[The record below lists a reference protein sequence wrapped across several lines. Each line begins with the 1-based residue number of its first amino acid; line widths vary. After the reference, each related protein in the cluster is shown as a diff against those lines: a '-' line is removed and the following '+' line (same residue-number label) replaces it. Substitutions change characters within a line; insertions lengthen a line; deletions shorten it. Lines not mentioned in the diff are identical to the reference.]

1 MGTTTRAVTPLR
13 QRMLDD
19 MHMRKM
25 TEHTQAGYI
34 RAVCR
39 LAAFLGRS
47 PDSATIEDL
56 RRFRLHL
63 GMVCITQREASRGRV
78 EAT

>member
-1 MGTTTRAVTPLR
+1 MDTTTRAVTPLR

-25 TEHTQAGYI
+25 AEHTQAGYI
-34 RAVCR
+34 RAVRR

-47 PDSATIEDL
+47 PDGATIEDL
-56 RRFRLHL
+56 RRFQLRIAI
-63 GMVCITQREASRGRV
+63 GSRAIAALRP
-78 EAT
+78 APRFPP

>member
-1 MGTTTRAVTPLR
+1 MDTTTRAVTPLR

-56 RRFRLHL
+56 RRFQLHL
-63 GMVCITQREASRGRV
+63 MDAGIH
-78 EAT
+78 